1 MVVIWRS
8 VRKLSVR
15 ACERLERS
23 SSRAMN
29 IMHAQNVIYQSIF
42 RISLSSSRQVHLK
55 LGSNRWI
62 FSLRNFRLAAKSQV
76 VQNEFVLSYQS
87 ALGWYFSAVSASSK
101 TLSCHPLSQYSCS
114 KVPIEQSQT
123 WVAMASLSIG
133 DPPLNHDFLSV
144 MGAPRGGEMLSSET
158 VETDDGSFKP
168 LASTV
173 AIVPAVKVERAR
185 GKVKVTLTSI

>member
-1 MVVIWRS
+1 
-8 VRKLSVR
+8 
-15 ACERLERS
+15 
-23 SSRAMN
+23 
-29 IMHAQNVIYQSIF
+29 
-42 RISLSSSRQVHLK
+42 
-55 LGSNRWI
+55 
-62 FSLRNFRLAAKSQV
+62 
-76 VQNEFVLSYQS
+76 
-87 ALGWYFSAVSASSK
+87 
-101 TLSCHPLSQYSCS
+101 
-114 KVPIEQSQT
+114 
-123 WVAMASLSIG
+123 MASLSIG